1 MSTRTKRSAGLVAV
15 AAMAILTLTA
25 CIDVTYKLTVNS
37 DATLSG
43 AFTAAISK
51 EAMAPLGVTSKE
63 QLGEAVTSGDM
74 DLGVDNEVAQSCVE
88 SEDATNFIVTCTVAN
103 VQASELDDAW
113 SLTKTGDELTL
124 NVVSESQGGTGDE
137 AAMPEGMSLGQFS
150 FTATFPGPI
159 SSITGN
165 GATKVDENTVTV
177 AGSLSENFNV
187 TVVAASEPSGSAVRL
202 LILVLLA
209 IAVLA
214 VFAVAMVLLLKG
226 KKKDESVETATAET
240 VTETPP
246 TADSSDPSI

>member
-1 MSTRTKRSAGLVAV
+1 MNTRTRRTAGLVAV
-15 AAMAILTLTA
+15 ATMAILTLTA

-63 QLGEAVTSGDM
+63 QLGEAITSGDM

-137 AAMPEGMSLGQFS
+137 AAMLEGMSLGQFS

-165 GATKVDENTVTV
+165 GATKVNENTVTV

-187 TVVAASEPSGSAVRL
+187 TVVAASEPSGSATKL
-202 LILVLLA
+202 LILVILA
-209 IAVLA
+209 IAVVA
-214 VFAVAMVLLLKG
+214 VFVVAIVLLVKG
-226 KKKDESVETATAET
+226 KKKDAPGEAATE
-240 VTETPP
+240 EPP

>member
-1 MSTRTKRSAGLVAV
+1 
-15 AAMAILTLTA
+15 
-25 CIDVTYKLTVNS
+25 
-37 DATLSG
+37 LSG

-63 QLGEAVTSGDM
+63 QLGEALTSGDM
-74 DLGVDNEVAQSCVE
+74 DLGVNNEVAQSCVE

-103 VQASELDDAW
+103 IQASELDDAW

-124 NVVSESQGGTGDE
+124 NVVSESQGGSGDE

-187 TVVAASEPSGSAVRL
+187 TVVASSEPSGSAVKL

-214 VFAVAMVLLLKG
+214 VFAVAMVLLRKG
-226 KKKDESVETATAET
+226 KKQEAPAETAAAEP
-240 VTETPP
+240 VKDVPP

>member
-1 MSTRTKRSAGLVAV
+1 MNTRTRRTAGLVAV
-15 AAMAILTLTA
+15 ATMAILTLTA

-63 QLGEAVTSGDM
+63 QLGEALTSGDM
-74 DLGVDNEVAQSCVE
+74 DLGVNNEVAQSCVE

-187 TVVAASEPSGSAVRL
+187 TVVASSEPSGSAVKL

-214 VFAVAMVLLLKG
+214 VFAVAMVLLRKG
-226 KKKDESVETATAET
+226 KKQDAPAETAAAEP

-246 TADSSDPSI
+246 TADSSDPSN

>member
-1 MSTRTKRSAGLVAV
+1 
-15 AAMAILTLTA
+15 MAILTLTA

-63 QLGEAVTSGDM
+63 QLGEALTSGDM

-187 TVVAASEPSGSAVRL
+187 TVVAASEPSGSAVKL

-214 VFAVAMVLLLKG
+214 VFAVAMVLLRKG
-226 KKKDESVETATAET
+226 KKQDAPAETAAAEP
-240 VTETPP
+240 VTDDPP
-246 TADSSDPSI
+246 TADSSDPSN

>member
-1 MSTRTKRSAGLVAV
+1 MNTRMRRTAGLVAV
-15 AAMAILTLTA
+15 ATMAILTLTA

-63 QLGEAVTSGDM
+63 QLGEALTSGDM

-124 NVVSESQGGTGDE
+124 NVVSESQGGSGDE

-187 TVVAASEPSGSAVRL
+187 TVVAASEPGGSAVRL

-214 VFAVAMVLLLKG
+214 VFAVAMVLLRKG
-226 KKKDESVETATAET
+226 KKQDAPAETAAAEP

>member
-1 MSTRTKRSAGLVAV
+1 
-15 AAMAILTLTA
+15 MAILALTA

-51 EAMAPLGVTSKE
+51 EAMATLGVTSKE
-63 QLGEAVTSGDM
+63 QLGEALTSGEM

-103 VQASELDDAW
+103 VQASDLDDAW

-159 SSITGN
+159 SSIAGN

-177 AGSLSENFNV
+177 EGSLSENFNV
-187 TVVAASEPSGSAVRL
+187 TVVAASEPSGSAAKL
-202 LILVLLA
+202 LILVILA
-209 IAVLA
+209 IAVVA
-214 VFAVAMVLLLKG
+214 VFVVAIVLLVKG
-226 KKKDESVETATAET
+226 KKKDEPSEIAAQE
-240 VTETPP
+240 PP

>member
-1 MSTRTKRSAGLVAV
+1 MSTRMKRSAGLIAV
-15 AAMAILTLTA
+15 AAMAILALTS

-124 NVVSESQGGTGDE
+124 NVISESQAGTGDE

-165 GATKVDENTVTV
+165 GATKVNENTVTV

-187 TVVAASEPSGSAVRL
+187 TVVASSEPSGSATKL
-202 LILVLLA
+202 LILVILA
-209 IAVLA
+209 IAVVA
-214 VFAVAMVLLLKG
+214 VFVVAMVLLVKG
-226 KKKDESVETATAET
+226 KKKDAPGEAATE
-240 VTETPP
+240 EPP

>member
-1 MSTRTKRSAGLVAV
+1 MTTRTKRSAGLIAL
-15 AAMAILTLTA
+15 ATMAILVLTS

-43 AFTAAISK
+43 AFMAAISK

-137 AAMPEGMSLGQFS
+137 AAMPEGMSLGKFS

-177 AGSLSENFNV
+177 EGSLSENFNV
-187 TVVAASEPSGSAVRL
+187 TVVAASEPNGSATKL
-202 LILVLLA
+202 LILVILA
-209 IAVLA
+209 IAVVA
-214 VFAVAMVLLLKG
+214 VFVVAIVLLVKG
-226 KKKDESVETATAET
+226 KKKDAPGEAATE
-240 VTETPP
+240 EPP

>member
-1 MSTRTKRSAGLVAV
+1 
-15 AAMAILTLTA
+15 
-25 CIDVTYKLTVNS
+25 
-37 DATLSG
+37 
-43 AFTAAISK
+43 
-51 EAMAPLGVTSKE
+51 
-63 QLGEAVTSGDM
+63 
-74 DLGVDNEVAQSCVE
+74 VE

-124 NVVSESQGGTGDE
+124 NVVSESQAGTGDE

-165 GATKVDENTVTV
+165 GATKVNENTVTV

-187 TVVAASEPSGSAVRL
+187 TVVAASEPSGSATKL
-202 LILVLLA
+202 LILVILA
-209 IAVLA
+209 IAVVA
-214 VFAVAMVLLLKG
+214 VFVVAIVLLVKG
-226 KKKDESVETATAET
+226 KKKDAPGEAATE
-240 VTETPP
+240 EPP

>member
-1 MSTRTKRSAGLVAV
+1 
-15 AAMAILTLTA
+15 MAILVLTA
-25 CIDVTYKLTVNS
+25 CINVTYKLTVNS

-63 QLGEAVTSGDM
+63 QLGEALTSGDM

-165 GATKVDENTVTV
+165 GATKVDDNTVTV
-177 AGSLSENFNV
+177 AGSLSESVDV
-187 TVVAASEPSGSAVRL
+187 TVVAASEPSVSTVKL
-202 LILVLLA
+202 LILVILA
-209 IAVLA
+209 IAFLA
-214 VFAVAMVLLLKG
+214 VLVIAIVVLRKG
-226 KKKDESVETATAET
+226 KKKVGPAVTATGET
-240 VTETPP
+240 VTDVPP
-246 TADSSDPSI
+246 TADSSDPAI

>member
-1 MSTRTKRSAGLVAV
+1 MKRSAGLIALATMAV
-15 AAMAILTLTA
+15 LALSS

-63 QLGEAVTSGDM
+63 QLGDALTSGEM

-187 TVVAASEPSGSAVRL
+187 TVVAASEPSGSATKL
-202 LILVLLA
+202 LILVILA
-209 IAVLA
+209 IAVVA
-214 VFAVAMVLLLKG
+214 VFVVAIVLLVKG
-226 KKKDESVETATAET
+226 KKKDEPSVIAAQE
-240 VTETPP
+240 PP

>member
-1 MSTRTKRSAGLVAV
+1 MTTRMKRSAGLVAV
-15 AAMAILTLTA
+15 AAMAMLVLTA

-43 AFTAAISK
+43 SFTAAISK

-63 QLGEAVTSGDM
+63 QLGEAVTSGEM
-74 DLGVDNEVAQSCVE
+74 GLGVDNEVAQSCVE

-113 SLTKTGDELTL
+113 SLTKTGNELTL
-124 NVVSESQGGTGDE
+124 NVVSESQGGTGDD

-187 TVVAASEPSGSAVRL
+187 TVVAASEPSGSATKL
-202 LILVLLA
+202 LILVILA
-209 IAVLA
+209 IAVVA
-214 VFAVAMVLLLKG
+214 VFVVAIVLLVKG
-226 KKKDESVETATAET
+226 KKKDEPSDIAAQE
-240 VTETPP
+240 PP